1 MKKFLASKYFLVIS
15 IVLILV
21 FNAVLFLSVAT
32 WKEELFELASF
43 WGLYISVMIMF
54 ISLLS
59 LGIISNKNIKGQ
71 NLFSSLILP
80 VSGFGILL
88 GIILFFFVAKLK
100 LAIVLIPYI
109 IFVGIIA
116 IGFVT
121 GFVYQNYLDN
131 LDEKIVKVIDMNGL
145 VEFLLNL
152 QNRTSNSVIKTT
164 LVKLIEKASFKVKDE
179 ENTELKKIE
188 KRIFEYALFI
198 EKDIKN
204 NNVNNFL
211 MNAETLEKLLDQRGN
226 Y

>member
-1 MKKFLASKYFLVIS
+1 MKKILASKYFLVIS

-43 WGLYISVMIMF
+43 WGLYASVMLMF

-59 LGIISNKNIKGQ
+59 LGIVSNKNIKGQ
-71 NLFSSLILP
+71 NLFSTLVLP
-80 VSGFGILL
+80 VSLLGILL

-100 LAIVLIPYI
+100 FAFVLIPYI
-109 IFVGIIA
+109 ILVGIIV

-121 GFVYQNYLDN
+121 GFVYQNHLDN
-131 LDEKIVKVIDMNGL
+131 LDIKVVKILDMNSFII
-145 VEFLLNL
+145 FLEDLEN
-152 QNRTSNSVIKTT
+152 NTSNSNIKEV
-164 LVKLIEKASFKVKDE
+164 LNKLIIKSAVLVIDR
-179 ENTELKKIE
+179 ENSELDKLE

-198 EKDIKN
+198 EKDILN
-204 NNVNNFL
+204 NDVNNFL
-211 MNAETLEKLLDQRGN
+211 MNAEKLEKLLDKRGN

>member
-21 FNAVLFLSVAT
+21 FNAVLFLSVTT

-88 GIILFFFVAKLK
+88 GIILFIFVAKLK

-109 IFVGIIA
+109 IFVGILV

-121 GFVYQNYLDN
+121 GFVYQNHLDN
-131 LDEKIVKVIDMNGL
+131 IDEKIIKVIDMNGL

-179 ENTELKKIE
+179 EKIELKKIE

-204 NNVNNFL
+204 DNVNNFL

>member
-1 MKKFLASKYFLVIS
+1 MKKFLASKFFLVIS

-21 FNAVLFLSVAT
+21 FNAVLFLSVTT

-80 VSGFGILL
+80 VSGFGVLL
-88 GIILFFFVAKLK
+88 GIVLFFFVAKLK

-109 IFVGIIA
+109 IFVGIMV

-121 GFVYQNYLDN
+121 GFVYQNHLDN
-131 LDEKIVKVIDMNGL
+131 IDEKIVKVIDMNGL

-179 ENTELKKIE
+179 EKTELKKIE

>member
-21 FNAVLFLSVAT
+21 FNAVLFLSVTT

-54 ISLLS
+54 ISILS

-80 VSGFGILL
+80 VSGFGVLL

-109 IFVGIIA
+109 IFVGIMV

-121 GFVYQNYLDN
+121 GFVYQNHLDN
-131 LDEKIVKVIDMNGL
+131 IDEKIVKVIDMNGL

-179 ENTELKKIE
+179 EKIELKKIE

>member
-1 MKKFLASKYFLVIS
+1 MKKFLASKFFLVIS

-21 FNAVLFLSVAT
+21 FNAVLFLSVTT

-80 VSGFGILL
+80 VSGFGVLL
-88 GIILFFFVAKLK
+88 GIVLFFFVAKLK

-109 IFVGIIA
+109 IFVGIMV
-116 IGFVT
+116 IGFIT
-121 GFVYQNYLDN
+121 GFVYQNHLDN
-131 LDEKIVKVIDMNGL
+131 IDEKIVKVIDMNGL

-179 ENTELKKIE
+179 EKIELKKIE

>member
-21 FNAVLFLSVAT
+21 FNAVLFLSVTT

-54 ISLLS
+54 ISILS

-80 VSGFGILL
+80 VSGFGVLL

-109 IFVGIIA
+109 IFVGIMV

-121 GFVYQNYLDN
+121 GFVYQNHLDN
-131 LDEKIVKVIDMNGL
+131 IDEKIVKVIDMNGL

-179 ENTELKKIE
+179 EKTELKKIE

-204 NNVNNFL
+204 DNVNNFL

>member
-21 FNAVLFLSVAT
+21 FNAVLFLSVTT

-80 VSGFGILL
+80 VSGFGVLL

-109 IFVGIIA
+109 IFVGIMV

-121 GFVYQNYLDN
+121 GFAYQNHLDN
-131 LDEKIVKVIDMNGL
+131 IDEKIVKVIDMNGL

-179 ENTELKKIE
+179 EKTELKKIE

-204 NNVNNFL
+204 DNVNNFL

>member
-59 LGIISNKNIKGQ
+59 LGIICNKNIKGQ

-80 VSGFGILL
+80 VSGFGVLL
-88 GIILFFFVAKLK
+88 GIVLFFFVAKLK

-109 IFVGIIA
+109 IFVGIMV

-121 GFVYQNYLDN
+121 GFVYQNHLDN
-131 LDEKIVKVIDMNGL
+131 IDEKIVKVIDMNGL

-179 ENTELKKIE
+179 EKTELKKIE

>member
-80 VSGFGILL
+80 ISGFGILL

-121 GFVYQNYLDN
+121 GFVYQNHLDN

>member
-21 FNAVLFLSVAT
+21 FNAVLFLSVTT

-59 LGIISNKNIKGQ
+59 LGVISNKNIKGQ

-80 VSGFGILL
+80 VSGFGVLL

-109 IFVGIIA
+109 IFVGIMV
-116 IGFVT
+116 IGFIT
-121 GFVYQNYLDN
+121 GFVYQNHLDN
-131 LDEKIVKVIDMNGL
+131 IDEKIVKVIDMNGL

-179 ENTELKKIE
+179 EKIELKKIE

>member
-32 WKEELFELASF
+32 WKEELFEHASF
-43 WGLYISVMIMF
+43 WGLYVSVMVMF

-59 LGIISNKNIKGQ
+59 LGIVSNKNIKGQ
-71 NLFSSLILP
+71 NLFSTLILP
-80 VSGFGILL
+80 VSGLGILL

-100 LAIVLIPYI
+100 LAFVLIPYI
-109 IFVGIIA
+109 ILVGIIV

-121 GFVYQNYLDN
+121 GFVYQNHLDN
-131 LDEKIVKVIDMNGL
+131 LDVKVTKVVDINGL
-145 VEFLLNL
+145 IQFLIDL
-152 QNRTSNSVIKTT
+152 QNKTNDANIKSV
-164 LVKLIEKASFKVKDE
+164 LGKLIEKASYKVKDD
-179 ENTELKKIE
+179 ENIELKKLE

-204 NNVNNFL
+204 NAFNNFL
-211 MNAETLEKLLDQRGN
+211 MNAETLEKLLDKRGN

>member
-88 GIILFFFVAKLK
+88 GIILFFFVGKLK

-116 IGFVT
+116 IGFVS
-121 GFVYQNYLDN
+121 GFVYQNHLDN

-179 ENTELKKIE
+179 ENNELKKIE

-204 NNVNNFL
+204 SNVNNFL

>member
-32 WKEELFELASF
+32 WKEELFKLSSF
-43 WGLYISVMIMF
+43 WALYISVMLMF
-54 ISLLS
+54 ISLLL
-59 LGIISNKNIKGQ
+59 LGIVSNKNIKGQ
-71 NLFSSLILP
+71 NLFSTLILP
-80 VSGFGILL
+80 ISGLGILL

-116 IGFVT
+116 VGFIT
-121 GFVYQNYLDN
+121 GFVYQNHLDN
-131 LDEKIVKVIDMNGL
+131 LEVKVTKVIDMNGL
-145 VEFLLNL
+145 IEFLIDL
-152 QNRTSNSVIKTT
+152 QNKSRDTNVKTV
-164 LVKLIEKASFKVKDE
+164 LSKLIEKASFQVKDE
-179 ENTELKKIE
+179 ENVELKKLE

-198 EKDIKN
+198 EKDILN

-211 MNAETLEKLLDQRGN
+211 MNAEKLEKLLDKRGN

>member
-80 VSGFGILL
+80 VSGFGVLL

-109 IFVGIIA
+109 IFVGIMV
-116 IGFVT
+116 IGFIT
-121 GFVYQNYLDN
+121 GFAYQNHLDN
-131 LDEKIVKVIDMNGL
+131 IDEKIVKVIDMNGL

-164 LVKLIEKASFKVKDE
+164 LVKLIEKASFKAKDE
-179 ENTELKKIE
+179 EKIELKKIE

-204 NNVNNFL
+204 DNVNNFL

>member
-71 NLFSSLILP
+71 NLFTSLILP

-116 IGFVT
+116 IGFVS
-121 GFVYQNYLDN
+121 GFVYQNHLDN

-204 NNVNNFL
+204 NDVNNFL

>member
-1 MKKFLASKYFLVIS
+1 MKKFLASKFFLVIS

-21 FNAVLFLSVAT
+21 FNAVLFLSVTT

-43 WGLYISVMIMF
+43 WGLYISVLIMF

-80 VSGFGILL
+80 VSGFGVLL
-88 GIILFFFVAKLK
+88 GIVLFFFVAKLK

-109 IFVGIIA
+109 IFVGIMV
-116 IGFVT
+116 IGFIT
-121 GFVYQNYLDN
+121 GFAYQNHLDN
-131 LDEKIVKVIDMNGL
+131 IDEKIVKVIDMNGL

-179 ENTELKKIE
+179 EKTELKKIE

-204 NNVNNFL
+204 DNVNNFL

>member
-15 IVLILV
+15 IVFILV
-21 FNAVLFLSVAT
+21 FNAVLFLSVTT

-80 VSGFGILL
+80 VSGFGVLL

-109 IFVGIIA
+109 IFVGIMV
-116 IGFVT
+116 IGFIT
-121 GFVYQNYLDN
+121 GFVYQNHLDN
-131 LDEKIVKVIDMNGL
+131 IDEKIVKVIDMNGL

-179 ENTELKKIE
+179 EKTELKKIE

>member
-21 FNAVLFLSVAT
+21 FNAVLFLSVTT

-59 LGIISNKNIKGQ
+59 LGVISNKNIKGQ

-80 VSGFGILL
+80 VSGFGVLL
-88 GIILFFFVAKLK
+88 GIVLFFFVAKLK

-109 IFVGIIA
+109 IFVGIMV

-121 GFVYQNYLDN
+121 GFVYQNHLDN
-131 LDEKIVKVIDMNGL
+131 IDEKIVKVIDMNGL

-164 LVKLIEKASFKVKDE
+164 LVKLIEKASFKAKDE
-179 ENTELKKIE
+179 EKIELKKIE

-204 NNVNNFL
+204 DNVNNFL

>member
-21 FNAVLFLSVAT
+21 FNAVLFLSVTT

-54 ISLLS
+54 ISILS

-80 VSGFGILL
+80 VSGFGVLL
-88 GIILFFFVAKLK
+88 GIVLFFFVAKLK

-109 IFVGIIA
+109 IFVGIMV

-121 GFVYQNYLDN
+121 GFVYQNHLDN
-131 LDEKIVKVIDMNGL
+131 IDEKIVKVIDMNGL

-179 ENTELKKIE
+179 EKTELKKIE

>member
-80 VSGFGILL
+80 VSGFGVLL

-109 IFVGIIA
+109 IFVGIMV

-121 GFVYQNYLDN
+121 GFAYQNHLDN
-131 LDEKIVKVIDMNGL
+131 IDEKIVKVIDMNGL

-152 QNRTSNSVIKTT
+152 QNRTSNSFIKTT

-179 ENTELKKIE
+179 EKTELKKIE

-204 NNVNNFL
+204 DNVNNFL

>member
-121 GFVYQNYLDN
+121 GFVYQNHLDN

>member
-1 MKKFLASKYFLVIS
+1 MKKFLTSKYFLVIS

-109 IFVGIIA
+109 IFVGIIV
-116 IGFVT
+116 IGFIT
-121 GFVYQNYLDN
+121 GFAYQNHLDN
-131 LDEKIVKVIDMNGL
+131 IDEKIVKVIDMNGL

-164 LVKLIEKASFKVKDE
+164 LVKLIEKVSFKVKDE

>member
-1 MKKFLASKYFLVIS
+1 MKKILASKYFLVIS

-21 FNAVLFLSVAT
+21 FNAVLFLSVTT

-116 IGFVT
+116 IGFIT
-121 GFVYQNYLDN
+121 GFVYQNHLDN

>member
-21 FNAVLFLSVAT
+21 FNAVLFLSVTT

-80 VSGFGILL
+80 VSGFGVLL

-109 IFVGIIA
+109 IFVGIMV
-116 IGFVT
+116 IGFIT
-121 GFVYQNYLDN
+121 GFVYQNHLDN
-131 LDEKIVKVIDMNGL
+131 IDEKIVKVIDMNGL

-179 ENTELKKIE
+179 EKIELKKIE

>member
-15 IVLILV
+15 IVVILV

-121 GFVYQNYLDN
+121 GFVYQNHLDN

-145 VEFLLNL
+145 VEFLLSL

>member
-15 IVLILV
+15 GVLILV

-43 WGLYISVMIMF
+43 WGLYSSVMLMF
-54 ISLLS
+54 ISLLL
-59 LGIISNKNIKGQ
+59 LGILTNKNIKGQ
-71 NLFSSLILP
+71 NLFSTLVLP
-80 VSGFGILL
+80 ISCLGILL

-116 IGFVT
+116 IGFIT
-121 GFVYQNYLDN
+121 GFVYQNHLDN
-131 LDEKIVKVIDMNGL
+131 LEVKVTKVIDMNGL
-145 VEFLLNL
+145 IEFLINL
-152 QNRTSNSVIKTT
+152 QNKSNDANVRSV
-164 LVKLIEKASFKVKDE
+164 LSKLIEKASIVVKDE
-179 ENTELKKIE
+179 DNVELKSLE

-198 EKDIKN
+198 EKDILN
-204 NNVNNFL
+204 NAFNNFL
-211 MNAETLEKLLDQRGN
+211 MNAETLEKLLDKRGN

>member
-1 MKKFLASKYFLVIS
+1 M
-15 IVLILV
+15 
-21 FNAVLFLSVAT
+21 AVRLGYVPAFT
-32 WKEELFELASF
+32 IKEELFELASF

-54 ISLLS
+54 ISILS

-80 VSGFGILL
+80 VSGFGVLL

-109 IFVGIIA
+109 IFVGIMV

-121 GFVYQNYLDN
+121 GFVYQNHLDN
-131 LDEKIVKVIDMNGL
+131 IDEKIVKVIDMNGL

-179 ENTELKKIE
+179 EKTELKKIE

>member
-1 MKKFLASKYFLVIS
+1 MVIKIS

-121 GFVYQNYLDN
+121 GFVYQNHLDN

>member
-1 MKKFLASKYFLVIS
+1 MKKFLASTYFLVIS
-15 IVLILV
+15 IFLILV

>member
-1 MKKFLASKYFLVIS
+1 MKKFLASKFFLVIS

-21 FNAVLFLSVAT
+21 FNAVLFLSVTT

-54 ISLLS
+54 ISILS

-80 VSGFGILL
+80 VSGFGVLL

-109 IFVGIIA
+109 IFVGIMV

-121 GFVYQNYLDN
+121 GFVYQNHLDN
-131 LDEKIVKVIDMNGL
+131 IDEKIVKVIDMNGL

-179 ENTELKKIE
+179 EKTELKKIE

-204 NNVNNFL
+204 DNVNNFL

>member
-109 IFVGIIA
+109 IFLGIMV
-116 IGFVT
+116 IGFIT
-121 GFVYQNYLDN
+121 GFAYQNHLDN
-131 LDEKIVKVIDMNGL
+131 IDEKIVKVIDMNGL

-179 ENTELKKIE
+179 EKIELKKIE